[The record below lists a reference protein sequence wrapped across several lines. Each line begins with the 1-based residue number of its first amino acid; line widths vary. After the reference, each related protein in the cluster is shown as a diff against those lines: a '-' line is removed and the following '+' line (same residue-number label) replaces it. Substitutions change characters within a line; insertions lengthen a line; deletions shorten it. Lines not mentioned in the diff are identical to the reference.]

1 MPELPEVETVV
12 RQLERHLKTR
22 TILGVETHIP
32 RLRKVLDVDKL
43 TADCTA
49 RRIERI
55 YRRGKYFV
63 VDLSG
68 GTALLMHLGMSGSC
82 RIRPAS
88 EAAAKHEHVVFTLD
102 NGESWRFS
110 DPRRFGVV
118 QSFRT
123 QVEKWP
129 PPELASLGPEP
140 LTDQFDAAYLFGATR
155 KRKPAI
161 KPFLLDQRVVAG
173 VGNIYAS
180 ELLFR
185 AGVRPGRAAGRVT
198 RRECAR
204 MVTATK
210 EILEEAI
217 AAGGT
222 TIDTYQ
228 NVDGEAGRF
237 DRQLQ
242 VYGRTGEP
250 CVTCASPIKQQV
262 HTGRSTFYCPT
273 CQS

>member
-12 RQLERHLKTR
+12 RQLERHLKRR
-22 TILGVETHIP
+22 TILTVETHIP
-32 RLRKVLDVDKL
+32 RLRKALDADKL
-43 TADCTA
+43 TADCVQQ
-49 RRIERI
+49 RIEGL

-63 VDLSG
+63 VELSG
-68 GTALLMHLGMSGSC
+68 ETALLMHLGMSGSC
-82 RIRPAS
+82 RIRPAD
-88 EAAAKHEHVVFTLD
+88 EPAAKHEHVVFALD

-118 QSFRT
+118 QSFDNR
-123 QVEKWP
+123 VDKWP

-140 LTDQFDAAYLFGATR
+140 LDDDFHTAYLFRATR

-161 KPFLLDQRVVAG
+161 KPLLLDQRIVAG

-185 AGVRPGRAAGRVT
+185 AGVRPGRAAWRVT
-198 RRECAR
+198 RSECERTVA
-204 MVTATK
+204 ATK
-210 EILEEAI
+210 EVLAEAI

-222 TIDTYQ
+222 TIDTYE

-237 DRQLQ
+237 DRELR

-250 CVTCASPIKQQV
+250 CLTCRTLIKQQI
-262 HTGRSTFYCPT
+262 HSGRSTYYCPS
-273 CQS
+273 CQR

>member
-12 RQLERHLKTR
+12 RQLERHLKRR
-22 TILGVETHIP
+22 TILSVETHIQ
-32 RLRKVLDVDKL
+32 RLRKVLDLEKL
-43 TADCTA
+43 TADCA
-49 RRIERI
+49 SQRIERL

-63 VDLSG
+63 VELSG
-68 GTALLMHLGMSGSC
+68 KRALLMHLGMSGSC
-82 RIRPAS
+82 RVRPAD
-88 EAAAKHEHVVFTLD
+88 EPAAKHEHVVFTLD
-102 NGESWRFS
+102 DGESWRFS

-123 QVEKWP
+123 LVEKWP

-140 LTDQFDAAYLFGATR
+140 LEDDFHAAYLFQATR
-155 KRKPAI
+155 KRKPTI

-198 RRECAR
+198 RRDCER

-210 EILEEAI
+210 EVLAEAI

-237 DRQLQ
+237 DRQLR

-250 CVTCASPIKQQV
+250 CLACAAPIKQQV
-262 HTGRSTFYCPT
+262 HTGRSTFYCPS

>member
-1 MPELPEVETVV
+1 VEA
-12 RQLERHLKTR
+12 
-22 TILGVETHIP
+22 HIP
-32 RLRKVLDVDKL
+32 RLRKVLDVEKL
-43 TADCTA
+43 TADCA
-49 RRIERI
+49 SRRIEGL

-63 VDLSG
+63 VELSG

-82 RIRPAS
+82 RVRPAD
-88 EAAAKHEHVVFTLD
+88 EPAAKHEHVVFTLD
-102 NGESWRFS
+102 DGESWRFA

-118 QSFRT
+118 QSFQT
-123 QVEKWP
+123 QVDKWP

-140 LTDQFDAAYLFGATR
+140 LEDGFDAVYLFRATR
-155 KRKPAI
+155 KRRPAI

-185 AGVRPGRAAGRVT
+185 ARVRPGRAAGRVT
-198 RRECAR
+198 RRECER

-210 EILEEAI
+210 EVLEEAI

-237 DRQLQ
+237 DRQLN

-250 CVTCASPIKQQV
+250 CLTCATLIKQQV
-262 HTGRSTFYCPT
+262 HTGRSTFYCPS